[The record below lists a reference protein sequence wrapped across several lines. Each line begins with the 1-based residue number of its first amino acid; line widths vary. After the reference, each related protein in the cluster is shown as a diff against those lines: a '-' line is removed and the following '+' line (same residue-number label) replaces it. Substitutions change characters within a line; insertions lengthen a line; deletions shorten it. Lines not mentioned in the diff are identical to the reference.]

1 MVYQLQH
8 VSVRYQ
14 EQDVLQDIHCTIK
27 AGKWISV
34 IGQTGAGKS
43 TLVQVLKGLIPV
55 IQGEYLID
63 HQTVLRDAR
72 GRIQVRP
79 EIGYV
84 FQYPEHQLFETTV
97 ARELAFAPR
106 QQRWS
111 TSHIQQQ
118 IAEILPQVG
127 LSEDVLEL
135 APFQLSGGQK
145 RRVAL
150 ASILMMNPQVLIVDE
165 PTAGLDPIGR
175 ATLLQYLQQW
185 QQQDDRTLILVSHHL
200 DDVAQYSDEIILMHQ
215 GVLIGQ
221 YDPVDLLIEQ
231 SHLLEQHGL
240 ILPESIQLL
249 QLIEQCY
256 GQKIEV
262 DSCREEDIFAR
273 ILPLW
278 HRKEQ
283 SYD

>member
-14 EQDVLQDIHCTIK
+14 EQDALRDTHCTIE

-63 HQTVLRDAR
+63 YQAVSRDAR
-72 GRIQVRP
+72 GRLQVRP

-84 FQYPEHQLFETTV
+84 FQYPEHQLFEITV

-106 QQRWS
+106 QQGWS
-111 TSHIQQQ
+111 TSHIQQK
-118 IAEILPQVG
+118 IAEILPQIG

-150 ASILMMNPQVLIVDE
+150 ASILMMDPQVLIVDE

-175 ATLLQYLQQW
+175 ATLLQYLHQW
-185 QQQDDRTLILVSHHL
+185 QQQNNRTLILVSHHL

-221 YDPVDLLIEQ
+221 YDPVTLLIEQ

-273 ILPLW
+273 ILPIW

>member
-14 EQDVLQDIHCTIK
+14 EHDALQDINCTIE

-43 TLVQVLKGLIPV
+43 TLMQVLKGLIPV
-55 IQGEYLID
+55 IQGEYQID
-63 HQTVLRDAR
+63 HQPVSKDAK
-72 GRIQVRP
+72 GRLQVRP

-97 ARELAFAPR
+97 ARELAFAPK

-111 TSHIQQQ
+111 SSQIQQK

-165 PTAGLDPIGR
+165 PTAGLDPVGR
-175 ATLLQYLQQW
+175 ATLLQYLQKW
-185 QQQDDRTLILVSHHL
+185 QQQDNRTLILVSHHL
-200 DDVAQYSDEIILMHQ
+200 DDVAQYSDEIILMDQ

-221 YDPVDLLIEQ
+221 YDPVTLLIEQ
-231 SHLLEQHGL
+231 SHLLEQSGL

-278 HRKEQ
+278 HRKEPN
-283 SYD
+283 DE

>member
-1 MVYQLQH
+1 MVYQLQQ

-14 EQDVLQDIHCTIK
+14 DRYALQDISCTIQ

-55 IQGEYLID
+55 IEGDYLVD
-63 HQTVLRDAR
+63 SQSVLRNAK
-72 GRIQVRP
+72 GQVQVRP

-97 ARELAFAPR
+97 AKELAFAPR

-111 TSHIQQQ
+111 T
-118 IAEILPQVG
+118 AEIKQKMADILPQVG
-127 LSEDVLEL
+127 LSEEILEL

-150 ASILMMNPQVLIVDE
+150 ASVLMMNPQVLIVDE
-165 PTAGLDPIGR
+165 PTAGLDPVGR
-175 ATLLQYLQQW
+175 TALLQWLQQW
-185 QQQDDRTLILVSHHL
+185 QNQEKRTLILVSHHM
-200 DDVAQYSDEIILMHQ
+200 DDVAQYSDEIMLLHQ
-215 GVLIGQ
+215 GRLIGQ
-221 YDPVDLLIEQ
+221 YDPVTLFIEQ
-231 SHLLEQHGL
+231 SHLVEQSGL

-249 QLIEQCY
+249 KLIEQLY
-256 GQKIEV
+256 GQKIEI
-262 DSCREEDIFAR
+262 DCCREQDIFAK
-273 ILPLW
+273 IVPIW

-283 SYD
+283 TFG